1 MKQKPFITL
10 LVSIIVL
17 GGIIGGAFAG
27 GIAVGK
33 NQAEEEASLDLKSQ
47 FATRLGNKGTT
58 QDGTAQQNPMF
69 PGGLGGFMGRQGT
82 IGTVESI
89 EDGVITIETM
99 TGVVEV
105 TVTSDTSIQK
115 MGEGSIEDISAG
127 DTITVTGES
136 EDDGSIKAASIFIT
150 PLMETP

>member
-1 MKQKPFITL
+1 
-10 LVSIIVL
+10 
-17 GGIIGGAFAG
+17 
-27 GIAVGK
+27 
-33 NQAEEEASLDLKSQ
+33 
-47 FATRLGNKGTT
+47 
-58 QDGTAQQNPMF
+58 
-69 PGGLGGFMGRQGT
+69 MGRQGT

-105 TVTSDTSIQK
+105 TVTSVTSIQK